1 MSSFNTLV
9 FLTLVAIPV
18 SVCQWIGVIG
28 LRKTGLKTE
37 RVLMLIGVLL
47 STAGMLAQSGHIL
60 HYSIARSFYS
70 DWWME
75 LKVIVGAVSA
85 LGSLS
90 FAIGF
95 ALHGTR
101 NSRITQR
108 TTELEMMNLAQAT
121 ELER

>member
-1 MSSFNTLV
+1 MTTL
-9 FLTLVAIPV
+9 
-18 SVCQWIGVIG
+18 
-28 LRKTGLKTE
+28 
-37 RVLMLIGVLL
+37 
-47 STAGMLAQSGHIL
+47 GMLAQFGYFLGYWFTS
-60 HYSIARSFYS
+60 SFRSEWS
-70 DWWME
+70 MGMM
-75 LKVIVGAVSA
+75 IMVGALSA

-121 ELER
+121 ELERLRNR